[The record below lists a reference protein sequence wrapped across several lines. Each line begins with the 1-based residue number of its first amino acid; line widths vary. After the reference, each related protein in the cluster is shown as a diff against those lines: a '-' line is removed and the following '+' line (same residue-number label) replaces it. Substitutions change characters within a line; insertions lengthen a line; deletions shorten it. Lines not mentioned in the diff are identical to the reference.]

1 MNEHY
6 VNALFANQEDVAAVT
21 RTATV
26 AVESKNTNIESFVS
40 ECILCSICGGKRKE
54 TFSVYSRINILWVL
68 LLGEFA
74 SIGILM

>member
-6 VNALFANQEDVAAVT
+6 VNALFINQTEESVVSRA
-21 RTATV
+21 ATV
-26 AVESKNTNIESFVS
+26 AAESKNTNIEFYVS

-54 TFSVYSRINILWVL
+54 TFSIYSRINLLWVL

>member
-6 VNALFANQEDVAAVT
+6 VNALITNRDVEAAVT
-21 RTATV
+21 RAATV
-26 AVESKNTNIESFVS
+26 AVESKNTNTEFFVA

-54 TFSVYSRINILWVL
+54 TFSVYSRINMLWVL